1 MQLFVFLSF
10 QEQRGREERRRRGF
24 SVALNIFLYCEK
36 CSMFMCLHAS
46 QGGEMNNRGLVI
58 GSIRRTCSFLF
69 CWSHRR
75 AHPLKSKQ
83 TRRLIRLWFS
93 TPVSMFFLSGF
104 HFPAPDG
111 DASRRGEVRSAA
123 PDGCRRFSSRLAEA
137 FVALTGRWWERSS
150 ALSEWVRPFLL
161 KKLRLMRGWTVA
173 GQDVSTRSAAPGWR
187 RPLLEAAAHVAFF
200 VSRQVTLP
208 TPGCVSP
215 LYWWYTV
222 HYNALNVCVCVNGLL
237 FLYKSRFKLIF

>member
-58 GSIRRTCSFLF
+58 GSIRRTCSFPFLLVAPT
-69 CWSHRR
+69 SSSSQIQTN
-75 AHPLKSKQ
+75 ASTHPS
-83 TRRLIRLWFS
+83 LILDARFD
-93 TPVSMFFLSGF
+93 VFLSGF

-137 FVALTGRWWERSS
+137 FVALTGR
-150 ALSEWVRPFLL
+150 
-161 KKLRLMRGWTVA
+161 
-173 GQDVSTRSAAPGWR
+173 
-187 RPLLEAAAHVAFF
+187 
-200 VSRQVTLP
+200 
-208 TPGCVSP
+208 
-215 LYWWYTV
+215 
-222 HYNALNVCVCVNGLL
+222 
-237 FLYKSRFKLIF
+237 

>member
-10 QEQRGREERRRRGF
+10 QEQRGSEERRRRRGF

-75 AHPLKSKQ
+75 ARPLKSKQ

-93 TPVSMFFLSGF
+93 TPVSMFFWAVFISPRLTVM
-104 HFPAPDG
+104 
-111 DASRRGEVRSAA
+111 RLGEVKSGLQPQPAAGGSAHDWLRLLLLSLGDDEREA
-123 PDGCRRFSSRLAEA
+123 RLWANGFARFYWKS
-137 FVALTGRWWERSS
+137 FGWWEDERLPGRMSPHAAQRRAGG
-150 ALSEWVRPFLL
+150 ALCWR
-161 KKLRLMRGWTVA
+161 LRLM
-173 GQDVSTRSAAPGWR
+173 
-187 RPLLEAAAHVAFF
+187 LLSLCHV
-200 VSRQVTLP
+200 R
-208 TPGCVSP
+208 
-215 LYWWYTV
+215 
-222 HYNALNVCVCVNGLL
+222 
-237 FLYKSRFKLIF
+237 

>member
-1 MQLFVFLSF
+1 
-10 QEQRGREERRRRGF
+10 
-24 SVALNIFLYCEK
+24 
-36 CSMFMCLHAS
+36 MCLHAS

-58 GSIRRTCSFLF
+58 GSIRRTCSFPFLLVAPT
-69 CWSHRR
+69 SSSSQIQTN
-75 AHPLKSKQ
+75 ASTHPS
-83 TRRLIRLWFS
+83 LILDARFD
-93 TPVSMFFLSGF
+93 VFLSGF

-123 PDGCRRFSSRLAEA
+123 PACCRRFSSRLAEA